1 MIVGETASVCA
12 LPAPVKPKRCFR
24 FPPKACPALSLACP
38 RPDFSHRF
46 FNLGDEAARKYFVGG
61 GRQWQNVQISTERES
76 WERGGGEAGE
86 GLSKKLKHYLHF
98 SYDTTTIYYP
108 PQPPCH
114 QPLPQL
120 ILARRLSTLQ
130 PEDVD
135 SCCCCCCCCRG
146 WGCDVTGGC

>member
-1 MIVGETASVCA
+1 MIVGETASVCP

-24 FPPKACPALSLACP
+24 FPPALSLSCP

-61 GRQWQNVQISTERES
+61 GRQRQNVQISTERE
-76 WERGGGEAGE
+76 RAGKGGREAGE

-108 PQPPCH
+108 PQPRRATSPCLSSSW
-114 QPLPQL
+114 QEDC
-120 ILARRLSTLQ
+120 RLCSPKTSIHVAVAVAVVAG
-130 PEDVD
+130 DAM
-135 SCCCCCCCCRG
+135 
-146 WGCDVTGGC
+146 